1 MSDPS
6 LPDKLLL
13 KLHLELDRL
22 GIREKLLQRGYL
34 SPLEVKGKMVHP
46 GGYRPPGKLATQFIA
61 QARKGAYAPPPGRPE
76 PPSIPFEKQRG
87 EAAMAHN
94 ERVLV
99 GTRAVGKSELEPVNT
114 I

>member
-13 KLHLELDRL
+13 KIHLELDRL
-22 GIREKLLQRGYL
+22 GIRERLLQRGYL

-61 QARKGAYAPPPGRPE
+61 QARKDAYAPPPGRPE
-76 PPSIPFEKQRG
+76 PPNIPFQV
-87 EAAMAHN
+87 
-94 ERVLV
+94 ERIWD
-99 GTRAVGKSELEPVNT
+99 P
-114 I
+114 